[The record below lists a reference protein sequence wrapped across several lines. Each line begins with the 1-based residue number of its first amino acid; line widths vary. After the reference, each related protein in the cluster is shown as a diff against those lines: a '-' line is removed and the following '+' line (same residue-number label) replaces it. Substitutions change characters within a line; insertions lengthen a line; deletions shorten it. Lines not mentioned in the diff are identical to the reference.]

1 MPTYRL
7 KYGKTREFNA
17 QGPGEVVPFIA
28 EKHFAGSEDEDRF
41 MRRLAMEFSDWNR
54 GTYCYTS
61 RDRLAQS
68 MMKEG
73 LLECVD

>member
-28 EKHFAGSEDEDRF
+28 EKHFAGNEDEDRF